1 MSKDLNEAKERI
13 RQRIAEEMQKHH
25 SALIGITDPKLA
37 TIATYQEFGWVQR
50 VTAKQHGWLGA
61 HAGWNIAP
69 QPGASLVLK
78 PRPFFHSTVMAKH
91 KKWFQIARRAPLVM
105 GIPDTEKLLALVGA
119 EMVADVQ
126 QTIKDGG
133 NEYAAFEERH
143 PLTMAIYAQRAQGHQ
158 TDGTGGIS
166 IGKPLF
172 LTGRMFASIHFEII
186 EEEPA

>member
-1 MSKDLNEAKERI
+1 
-13 RQRIAEEMQKHH
+13 
-25 SALIGITDPKLA
+25 
-37 TIATYQEFGWVQR
+37 
-50 VTAKQHGWLGA
+50 
-61 HAGWNIAP
+61 
-69 QPGASLVLK
+69 
-78 PRPFFHSTVMAKH
+78 
-91 KKWFQIARRAPLVM
+91 M

-133 NEYAAFEERH
+133 NEYATFEERH

>member
-37 TIATYQEFGWVQR
+37 PIATYQEFGWVQR

-61 HAGWNIAP
+61 QA
-69 QPGASLVLK
+69 GASLVLK

-119 EMVADVQ
+119 EMVADIQ
-126 QTIKDGG
+126 QPIKDGG
-133 NEYAAFEERH
+133 NEYATFEERH

>member
-61 HAGWNIAP
+61 HAGWDKAP

-133 NEYAAFEERH
+133 NEYATFEERH
-143 PLTMAIYAQRAQGHQ
+143 HDGDLRTARAGASDRRHWRHQ
-158 TDGTGGIS
+158 HRQATVPDRTHVRVN
-166 IGKPLF
+166 PF
-172 LTGRMFASIHFEII
+172 RDH
-186 EEEPA
+186 

>member
-1 MSKDLNEAKERI
+1 MVPDCPRAARDGFRPRSPPHL
-13 RQRIAEEMQKHH
+13 
-25 SALIGITDPKLA
+25 SARWPT
-37 TIATYQEFGWVQR
+37 
-50 VTAKQHGWLGA
+50 
-61 HAGWNIAP
+61 
-69 QPGASLVLK
+69 
-78 PRPFFHSTVMAKH
+78 
-91 KKWFQIARRAPLVM
+91 
-105 GIPDTEKLLALVGA
+105 
-119 EMVADVQ
+119 

-186 EEEPA
+186 EEEHEPEPA

>member
-13 RQRIAEEMQKHH
+13 RQRIAEEMQKRH

-50 VTAKQHGWLGA
+50 VTPKQHGWLGT
-61 HAGWNIAP
+61 HAGWDIAP
-69 QPGASLVLK
+69 QAGASLVLK

-133 NEYAAFEERH
+133 NEYATFEERH

-158 TDGTGGIS
+158 TDSTGGIS